1 MELFSFVMATLD
13 GKRVN
18 LSKEEAG
25 VCFDNMSAYR
35 KQTFL
40 ELPLLGDSKELL
52 ASSHGDLQ
60 SRKPMEDKQVETL

>member
-1 MELFSFVMATLD
+1 MATLD

-40 ELPLLGDSKELL
+40 ELPLLGESKELL
-52 ASSHGDLQ
+52 ASSHWDLQ
-60 SRKPMEDKQVETL
+60 SRKPKEDKQVETL